1 MKKIIKLIF
10 IAILTMSLVGC
21 NSKTVD
27 EQPLTIISATGA
39 PSLAFYNYVDS
50 TAFQT
55 NSVPKNI
62 LAMMAGEDGADI
74 IVVDAVSGIS
84 AIKNGANYKL
94 AAILTF
100 GNFYIGATGNDEDG
114 ILNVGDKLVLFGQN
128 QTPDLVFHHLF
139 GNEFDEQ
146 ISYVNAVSDAAAV
159 LKTGLDLEGEE
170 QDYVFVAQ
178 PVLATVLKANDK
190 VSVYADIQELYQSK
204 NGSSLIQ
211 AAVFVKNSVTEKQ
224 SEKFLTDLQS
234 DIEALIEEP
243 ELLVAAYEKVGEEEA
258 KVKFGVAASV
268 AVAAL
273 QDNSLGLGFK
283 KAIDIKADID
293 TFLGIMNKPL
303 TDEEIYR
310 N

>member
-10 IAILTMSLVGC
+10 ITILTLSLVGC
-21 NSKTVD
+21 NSKTAD
-27 EQPLTIISATGA
+27 EQPLTIVSATGA

-50 TAFQT
+50 AAFQT

-146 ISYVNAVSDAAAV
+146 ISYVSAVSDAAAV
-159 LKTGLDLEGEE
+159 LKTGLDLESEE

-190 VSVYADIQELYQSK
+190 VSVYADIQELYQNK

-211 AAVFVKNSVTEKQ
+211 AAVFVKNSVTEEQ

-243 ELLVAAYEKVGEEEA
+243 ELLVAAYEKIGEEEA

-283 KAIDIKADID
+283 KAIDIKGDID